1 MNRNNKEPD
10 IKCLLQFIQERA
22 ELLKTSFAK
31 EHARTKAEK
40 KPNSNKATSDEK
52 RKPHQKTLATSNPQ
66 PSTQTQPTN
75 KTTNSSPQEQS
86 KPSCAIC
93 DQEHYVHQCE
103 KFTKMSI
110 DDRQKAV
117 QENNLCFNCLK
128 KGHSSRR
135 CRNRY
140 TCKECRRSHHTL
152 LHKER
157 EEKTEEKPPDKPN
170 VTAMCAMNNHSVLF
184 PIVAVVVRANGRQ
197 IKTRAVLDQCS
208 TLSLCTEALLNKLH
222 VKGTPTPLEVDT
234 VNGLRVNN
242 NSVTANLQIC
252 SIDQEAKFTLT
263 ALRSVPRLPVS
274 ISSMASTQTL
284 NSYTHL
290 NDISLPTCNSNDVDL
305 LIGSNCPDI
314 FMITDH
320 RYGKPGEPYAQQ
332 FPLGWTVIGPVNSN
346 STSRHTVNLTS
357 EVTNADLSNMFVK
370 LRQYDFPDALSSSK
384 QELSVEGRKKITNP
398 NLREEIIGIQ
408 SRSFINM

>member
-1 MNRNNKEPD
+1 M
-10 IKCLLQFIQERA
+10 
-22 ELLKTSFAK
+22 
-31 EHARTKAEK
+31 
-40 KPNSNKATSDEK
+40 
-52 RKPHQKTLATSNPQ
+52 
-66 PSTQTQPTN
+66 
-75 KTTNSSPQEQS
+75 
-86 KPSCAIC
+86 
-93 DQEHYVHQCE
+93 
-103 KFTKMSI
+103 
-110 DDRQKAV
+110 
-117 QENNLCFNCLK
+117 
-128 KGHSSRR
+128 
-135 CRNRY
+135 
-140 TCKECRRSHHTL
+140 
-152 LHKER
+152 HKER

-170 VTAMCAMNNHSVLF
+170 VAAMCAMNNHSVLF

-305 LIGSNCPDI
+305 LIGSSLMHSN
-314 FMITDH
+314 
-320 RYGKPGEPYAQQ
+320 
-332 FPLGWTVIGPVNSN
+332 FPL
-346 STSRHTVNLTS
+346 
-357 EVTNADLSNMFVK
+357 D
-370 LRQYDFPDALSSSK
+370 
-384 QELSVEGRKKITNP
+384 GR
-398 NLREEIIGIQ
+398 LLVQ
-408 SRSFINM
+408 